1 MALYEPADFVI
12 GRSLL
17 NLNYAYVSTTVI
29 WVYDYII
36 TFDDE
41 LAYLRKSTWGKVKI
55 LYLMCRYLPF
65 VLLAADTYQVLQPA
79 LPLSQCQTYFQINS
93 WLEGITLMAAEWMFI
108 LRTSLPSVP
117 LEMTVISQAILI
129 PVIYILTSF
138 GNSVT
143 ISEPPIPNITSCYNV
158 GESRIIVV
166 AYVLLVVAEFEIL
179 SFTLYRSIKHYR
191 SLTNDNHLLNI
202 LIQHNIFYF
211 ICGLFFSLFVIL
223 TIALLPSNDMSSSST
238 SPSTQDIWKW
248 TFTKEA
254 TAPCFIRDALSMK
267 ESNTGDAD
275 FYWLGH
281 IPCRKVIIVGIVVGI
296 QDYEKRTLYT
306 IDDSTAVIDC
316 VLRHPLPPKAPTNT
330 DASRSIQN
338 PKWEAKSLIP
348 PAPPTPVTA
357 IGYPV
362 QVIGKVSR
370 FYDTRQIVVESIVAE
385 LHKSRYS
392 VPKPFEIPAPLA
404 VSSCETG
411 SEELGNWHERRQP
424 AAAST
429 SASGTGIPAPRTPL
443 KRPAHDHAPS
453 SPLTDSTTSA
463 PSSPIKHGSTRPR
476 VPLDQTPKARTV
488 YTTDNMTPR
497 ASTLNDS
504 APDRP
509 AFTLSHLRR
518 VPELALLA
526 CRVVHAERKRRARA
540 ERDTEKDKAMQT
552 QKTSSNN
559 THGPLS
565 KALAHSR
572 TRTKPTDVPRVK
584 MKRLFSWAVLKLYEE
599 GSIVL
604 WDQPLTPV
612 AVSGSR
618 PPGSGDTSGLW
629 KTLNNTANCSSANSS
644 VFSTANNTMFSST
657 GASSSKFVMSEED
670 AYLSDPPMYEE
681 DEAYVS
687 VTPTLLAAPVRKIM
701 RAKGMR
707 GKSVKVGAEEITR
720 CLRREDARWAR
731 IGAWAVEETMEMILG
746 ERK

>member
-1 MALYEPADFVI
+1 
-12 GRSLL
+12 
-17 NLNYAYVSTTVI
+17 
-29 WVYDYII
+29 
-36 TFDDE
+36 
-41 LAYLRKSTWGKVKI
+41 
-55 LYLMCRYLPF
+55 
-65 VLLAADTYQVLQPA
+65 
-79 LPLSQCQTYFQINS
+79 
-93 WLEGITLMAAEWMFI
+93 
-108 LRTSLPSVP
+108 
-117 LEMTVISQAILI
+117 
-129 PVIYILTSF
+129 
-138 GNSVT
+138 
-143 ISEPPIPNITSCYNV
+143 
-158 GESRIIVV
+158 
-166 AYVLLVVAEFEIL
+166 
-179 SFTLYRSIKHYR
+179 
-191 SLTNDNHLLNI
+191 
-202 LIQHNIFYF
+202 
-211 ICGLFFSLFVIL
+211 
-223 TIALLPSNDMSSSST
+223 MSSSST

-330 DASRSIQN
+330 DASRSVQN
-338 PKWEAKSLIP
+338 SKWEATPLIP

-370 FYDTRQIVVESIVAE
+370 FYDTRQMIVESIEPCESTNDQWKHWKAVAE

-392 VPKPFEIPAPLA
+392 VPKPFEIPASLA
-404 VSSCETG
+404 VSSRETC

-443 KRPAHDHAPS
+443 KRPARDHAPS

-463 PSSPIKHGSTRPR
+463 PSSPIKHGSTDPPKLRHPSRLHAWDLTDNTFRLYLKHYMDHAVVALHWDTDENLFSTPTKRPR

-518 VPELALLA
+518 VPELAFLA
-526 CRVVHAERKRRARA
+526 CRVVHTERKRRARA
-540 ERDTEKDKAMQT
+540 ERDTEKDKAMQI

-565 KALAHSR
+565 KALGHSR

-612 AVSGSR
+612 AVSGLR

-629 KTLNNTANCSSANSS
+629 KTANNTANCSSANSS

-687 VTPTLLAAPVRKIM
+687 VTPALLAAPVRKIM
-701 RAKGMR
+701 RARGMR

-746 ERK
+746 EWK